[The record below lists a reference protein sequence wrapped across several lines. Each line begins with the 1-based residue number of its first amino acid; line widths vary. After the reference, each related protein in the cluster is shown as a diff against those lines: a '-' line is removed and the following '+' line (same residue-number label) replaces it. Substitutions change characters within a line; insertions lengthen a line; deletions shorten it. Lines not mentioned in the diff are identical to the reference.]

1 MAEVSEGYRHPI
13 VGEGVVALI
22 HVGKSGARANGLT
35 IHTVE
40 IPIYAPEQSSKCAYV
55 LEDSWFATRGE
66 VRCNNSSSSKIS
78 VDSNSPIAYWIDQYF

>member
-1 MAEVSEGYRHPI
+1 MAAVSEGYRQPI

-66 VRCNNSSSSKIS
+66 VRCKNGISSKIS

>member
-1 MAEVSEGYRHPI
+1 MAAVSEGYRHPI

-66 VRCNNSSSSKIS
+66 VRCSNGSAIPIRIGSSS
-78 VDSNSPIAYWIDQYF
+78 PIEQWIGHYF